1 MSKPKRILICG
12 LNGAGKSTLGRALAE
27 ASGYV
32 FRDIEDYYF
41 PKDDPANPYGTSR
54 TEAEVASLLLEDLR
68 RYPHMILA
76 AVRANYSSE
85 ILSLL
90 THAVHVIV
98 PREIRLQRIRERS
111 LRKVGTRAL
120 PGGDLHDQEEQFFL
134 QIAQRPDSHV
144 HDWLAQT
151 TLPVIE
157 VDGMLPAEENVKKL
171 LPWIYQ

>member
-1 MSKPKRILICG
+1 
-12 LNGAGKSTLGRALAE
+12 
-27 ASGYV
+27 
-32 FRDIEDYYF
+32 
-41 PKDDPANPYGTSR
+41 
-54 TEAEVASLLLEDLR
+54 
-68 RYPHMILA
+68 MILA

-111 LRKVGTRAL
+111 LRKFGTRAL